1 MRSTLALALALGAAP
16 VLASGDGLTASPDA
30 LGGGTR
36 WQARLQIDTQPSFG
50 AWAGVPLGQASVL
63 QMTRLLGDYRLDAL
77 RLGQTGGLRL
87 TGGLLINHRVAGGN
101 GDARGTWPYLGLGYA
116 GAGAAGDWGFSAD
129 VGLAAQNPGAVGRL
143 GGVFNGS
150 VNLND
155 ALRALQLQPMIRLGV
170 TYSF

>member
-1 MRSTLALALALGAAP
+1 MRSTLALALIVGAAP
-16 VLASGDGLTASPDA
+16 ALADGGGLTASPDA
-30 LGGGTR
+30 LGIGAR
-36 WQARLQIDTQPSFG
+36 WQARLQIDTQPRFG
-50 AWAGVPLGQASVL
+50 AWSGVPLGQASVL

-77 RLGQTGGLRL
+77 RFGQDGGLRL
-87 TGGLLINHRVAGGN
+87 TGGLLFSHRVNGGN
-101 GDARGTWPYLGLGYA
+101 GETRATWPYLGLGYA

-155 ALRALQLQPMIRLGV
+155 ALRAMQLQPMIRLGV

>member
-1 MRSTLALALALGAAP
+1 MRSTLALALALGVAP

-36 WQARLQIDTQPSFG
+36 WQARLQIDTQPRFG
-50 AWAGVPLGQASVL
+50 AWSGVPLGQASVL

-77 RLGQTGGLRL
+77 RFGQDGGLRL
-87 TGGLLINHRVAGGN
+87 TGGLLFSHRVNGGN
-101 GDARGTWPYLGLGYA
+101 GETRATWPYLGLGYA

-155 ALRALQLQPMIRLGV
+155 ALRAMQLQPMIRLGV